1 MISEKTFCVN
11 SDSESLAIRSNISRS
26 RIFRRLLLGL
36 SVAVLAVP
44 AFAQQYGS
52 DSDKTDSDKTD
63 SNKNDKPLD
72 VRSSIGDLHVGKDA
86 DAERAGLPLYPG
98 ARAKRDD
105 NSDPLNVGIATDSF
119 GLKLIV
125 ANYQSDDPAEKVLA
139 FYRDKMKKYG
149 KVLECHNANDDSGS
163 HNLNDDSERNQP
175 LKCEGDNN
183 GPVREL
189 KVGTEGNA
197 HVVAIEDG
205 SGGKGTTFSIV
216 YWHNHGKSGDI

>member
-1 MISEKTFCVN
+1 MISERARSEKAICETEPSEAILSSNSGSLSLRSKT
-11 SDSESLAIRSNISRS
+11 L
-26 RIFRRLLLGL
+26 RRFALGL
-36 SVAVLAVP
+36 AVAILAVP
-44 AFAQQYGS
+44 ALAQQS
-52 DSDKTDSDKTD
+52 DSDS
-63 SNKNDKPLD
+63 KPLD
-72 VRSSIGDLHVGKDA
+72 VRSSLGDLHVGKDA
-86 DAERAGLPLYPG
+86 DAQRAGLPLYPG
-98 ARAKRDD
+98 ARSKRDNND
-105 NSDPLNVGIATDSF
+105 DPLNVGIATESF

-125 ANYQSDDPAEKVLA
+125 AKYQSDDSPDKVLA

-149 KVLECHNANDDSGS
+149 TVLECHNTNDDSGS
-163 HNLNDDSERNQP
+163 HNVDDNSDRNKP
-175 LKCEGDNN
+175 LKCDGDNN